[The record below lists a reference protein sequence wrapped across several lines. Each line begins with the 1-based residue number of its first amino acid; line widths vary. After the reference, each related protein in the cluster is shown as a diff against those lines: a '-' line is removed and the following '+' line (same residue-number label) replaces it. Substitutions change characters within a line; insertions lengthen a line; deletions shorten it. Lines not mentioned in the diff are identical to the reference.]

1 MALKEQANKKK
12 SPRNKND
19 RFRDGK
25 PLEANIL
32 RYENKSVDIE
42 DVFAKNEDLSEDE
55 RYND

>member
-32 RYENKSVDIE
+32 KYENKSIDVEDI
-42 DVFAKNEDLSEDE
+42 FATNEESEEYESED
-55 RYND
+55 